1 MPEPIPP
8 DPEQTD
14 LRAVERELQ
23 DTLAAMDGVSDL
35 RELALLRRDATY
47 LALDLGDVQAAMT
60 HAVTCLD
67 LARASGDAGLTARAH
82 VAVALVM
89 LDVYDDLGADGH
101 FREADTLA
109 RAAGEVRDVALVA
122 VNASHYEL
130 ERGRNAAVTARLLE
144 LLRSPFRV
152 GLESAQPGVPPLSIA
167 FHINFVRG
175 AALALRAGELPGD
188 LAEEARTH
196 LPVSVREL
204 RAMQTGPQ
212 EVAVLRLQP
221 EILESLVAWELLSG
235 RVPAAQALATRRV
248 RVARASGS
256 QQALGRA
263 LLDRARVRAV
273 AGRWPDMER
282 DAAAAVSAFQQA
294 SLDLLAAQARQV
306 QADAQ
311 ARQGRFEQAFE
322 VQRDLTRHLERLYRE
337 YFQQGA
343 LLRQIERQVSEA
355 EVRAEAFAEAAL
367 RDPLTGA
374 PNRAAAMT
382 HLDNLLL
389 RAGNGH
395 PSAAAL
401 LDLDH
406 FKGVNDRYGHV
417 IGDAVLVR
425 AVQILTREIRDHDC
439 LARFGGE
446 EFLLLL
452 SGAPL
457 PVAWRVCE
465 RLRAALDTH
474 DWTDIHPDLRVT
486 ASFGLTCLNRGDEPT
501 RVLQAADQALYAAK
515 AAGRNTVR
523 ESGPPQEP

>member
-1 MPEPIPP
+1 
-8 DPEQTD
+8 
-14 LRAVERELQ
+14 
-23 DTLAAMDGVSDL
+23 MDGVSDL
-35 RELALLRRDATY
+35 RQLTLLRRDATY
-47 LALDLGDVQAAMT
+47 LALDLGDLQAAMT
-60 HAVTCLD
+60 HAVACLD
-67 LARASGDAGLTARAH
+67 LARTSGDAGLTARAH

-101 FREADTLA
+101 FREADALA

-130 ERGRNAAVTARLLE
+130 ERGRNAAVAARLLE
-144 LLRSPFRV
+144 LLRSPFRA
-152 GLESAQPGVPPLSIA
+152 GLDSAEPGVPPLSTA

-175 AALALRAGELPGD
+175 AALALQAGELPPE
-188 LAEEARTH
+188 LVEEARAQ

-235 RVPAAQALATRRV
+235 RVPVARALATERV
-248 RVARASGS
+248 RLARASGS

-263 LLDRARVRAV
+263 LLDRARVGAV
-273 AGRWPDMER
+273 DARWADMER
-282 DAAAAVSAFQQA
+282 DAAAAVGAFQRA

-322 VQRDLTRHLERLYRE
+322 VQRDLTRRLEGLYRE

-343 LLRQIERQVSEA
+343 LLREIERQASEA

-382 HLDNLLL
+382 HLETLLT
-389 RAGNGH
+389 RAAGGH

-417 IGDAVLVR
+417 VGDAVLVR
-425 AVQILTREIRDHDC
+425 AVQVLTREIRDHDC

-452 SGAPL
+452 SGASL
-457 PVAWRVCE
+457 PVARRVCE

-474 DWTDIHPDLRVT
+474 DWTDIHPELHVT
-486 ASFGLTCLNRGDEPT
+486 ASFGLTVLTAGDEPT
-501 RVLQAADQALYAAK
+501 QALQAADQALYAAK

-523 ESGPPQEP
+523 EA